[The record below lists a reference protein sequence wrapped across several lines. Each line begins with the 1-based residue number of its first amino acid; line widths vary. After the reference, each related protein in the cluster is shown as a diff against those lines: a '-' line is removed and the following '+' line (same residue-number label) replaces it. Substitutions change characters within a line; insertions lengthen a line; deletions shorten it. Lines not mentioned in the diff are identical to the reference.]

1 MTLRVASQSGG
12 FLRPTL
18 TSSLPAR
25 TSRITKATFI
35 TSSYHFTVPT
45 NSFSNTQQKP
55 PPRSERSILTPFVRR
70 MSQKSMTSRI
80 AILGSGEV
88 GSTIAYS
95 LILNPVA
102 GEILLIDPK
111 EDVRDAQVQD
121 LSDATFHGNT
131 STQVRAGTHKEAG
144 KCDIVVI
151 TAGAAQKKGES
162 RTDLV
167 GRNLKILSSAI
178 DDMKP
183 FREDTI
189 IVLVS
194 NPVDIL
200 TYFAQKFSGLPK
212 HQVIGSGTFLDSARL
227 RGILAQKCGVAA
239 SSIDAYYQKVAWS
252 HASVGGV
259 PLELALPDA
268 SIDKSAIAED
278 TKKKAAAI
286 MESKGATA
294 YGIGGVTSS
303 ICKSIL
309 FDQCNIRPISSYQ
322 DDMNVCLSMPVI
334 ISRKGIVRQIPMKL
348 DDSEK
353 KELEQSAKSL
363 REIIDDVEKEQSKE

>member
-1 MTLRVASQSGG
+1 
-12 FLRPTL
+12 
-18 TSSLPAR
+18 
-25 TSRITKATFI
+25 
-35 TSSYHFTVPT
+35 
-45 NSFSNTQQKP
+45 
-55 PPRSERSILTPFVRR
+55 

-102 GEILLIDPK
+102 GEILLVDPK

-144 KCDIVVI
+144 QCDIVVI
-151 TAGAAQKKGES
+151 TAGAAQKK
-162 RTDLV
+162 
-167 GRNLKILSSAI
+167 AI
-178 DDMKP
+178 EDMKP
-183 FREDTI
+183 FRDDTI
-189 IVLVS
+189 ILLVS

-212 HQVIGSGTFLDSARL
+212 NQVFGSGTFLDSARL
-227 RGILAQKCGVAA
+227 RGILAEKCGVAA
-239 SSIDAYYQKVAWS
+239 SSIDAYVLGEHGDSQMVAWS

-259 PLELALPDA
+259 PLELALPDT
-268 SIDKSAIAED
+268 SIDKEAIAED

-294 YGIGGVTSS
+294 FGIGGVAAS

-309 FDQCNIRPISSYQ
+309 FDQCNIRPISHYQ
-322 DDMNVCLSMPVI
+322 KDMDVCISMPVVLG
-334 ISRKGIVRQIPMKL
+334 RKGIVRQIPMKL
-348 DDSEK
+348 NDGEK
-353 KELEQSAKSL
+353 KEVQQSAKSL
-363 REIIDDVEKEQSKE
+363 REIIEDVEKEQSKDGK

>member
-1 MTLRVASQSGG
+1 
-12 FLRPTL
+12 
-18 TSSLPAR
+18 
-25 TSRITKATFI
+25 
-35 TSSYHFTVPT
+35 
-45 NSFSNTQQKP
+45 
-55 PPRSERSILTPFVRR
+55 

-102 GEILLIDPK
+102 GEILLVDPK

-144 KCDIVVI
+144 QCDIVVI

-167 GRNLKILSSAI
+167 GRNLKILGSAI
-178 DDMKP
+178 EDMKP
-183 FREDTI
+183 FRDDTI
-189 IVLVS
+189 ILLVS

-212 HQVIGSGTFLDSARL
+212 NQVFGSGTFLDSARL
-227 RGILAQKCGVAA
+227 RGILAEKCGVAA
-239 SSIDAYYQKVAWS
+239 SSIDAYVLGEHGDSQMVAWS

-259 PLELALPDA
+259 PLELALPDT
-268 SIDKSAIAED
+268 SIDKEAIAED

-294 YGIGGVTSS
+294 FGIGGVAAS

-309 FDQCNIRPISSYQ
+309 FDQCNIRPISHYQ
-322 DDMNVCLSMPVI
+322 KDMDVCISMPVVLG
-334 ISRKGIVRQIPMKL
+334 RKGIVRQIPLKL
-348 DDSEK
+348 NDGEK
-353 KELEQSAKSL
+353 KEVQQSAKSL
-363 REIIDDVEKEQSKE
+363 REIIEDVEKEQGKDGK

>member
-1 MTLRVASQSGG
+1 
-12 FLRPTL
+12 
-18 TSSLPAR
+18 
-25 TSRITKATFI
+25 
-35 TSSYHFTVPT
+35 
-45 NSFSNTQQKP
+45 
-55 PPRSERSILTPFVRR
+55 

-102 GEILLIDPK
+102 GEILLVDPK

-144 KCDIVVI
+144 QCDIVVI

-167 GRNLKILSSAI
+167 GRNLKILGSAI
-178 DDMKP
+178 EDMKP
-183 FREDTI
+183 FRDDTI
-189 IVLVS
+189 ILLVS

-212 HQVIGSGTFLDSARL
+212 NQVFGSGTFLDSARL
-227 RGILAQKCGVAA
+227 RGILAEKCGVAA
-239 SSIDAYYQKVAWS
+239 SSIDAYVLGEHGDSQMVAWS

-259 PLELALPDA
+259 PLELALPDT
-268 SIDKSAIAED
+268 SIDKEAIAED

-294 YGIGGVTSS
+294 FGIGGVAAS

-309 FDQCNIRPISSYQ
+309 FDQCNIRPISHYQ
-322 DDMNVCLSMPVI
+322 KDMDVCISMPVVLG
-334 ISRKGIVRQIPMKL
+334 RKGIVRQIPMKL
-348 DDSEK
+348 NDGEK
-353 KELEQSAKSL
+353 KEVQQSAKSL
-363 REIIDDVEKEQSKE
+363 REIIEDVEKEQGKDGK

>member
-1 MTLRVASQSGG
+1 
-12 FLRPTL
+12 
-18 TSSLPAR
+18 
-25 TSRITKATFI
+25 
-35 TSSYHFTVPT
+35 
-45 NSFSNTQQKP
+45 
-55 PPRSERSILTPFVRR
+55 
-70 MSQKSMTSRI
+70 MSQKSMTSKI

-102 GEILLIDPK
+102 GEILLVDPK

-121 LSDATFHGNT
+121 LSDATFHGDT

-144 KCDIVVI
+144 QCDIVVI

-167 GRNLKILSSAI
+167 GRNLKILGSAI
-178 DDMKP
+178 EDMKP

-189 IVLVS
+189 ILLVT

-239 SSIDAYYQKVAWS
+239 SSINAYVLGEHGDSQMVAWS

-259 PLELALPDA
+259 ALESAFPDA
-268 SIDKSAIAED
+268 SLDKAAIAED
-278 TKKKAAAI
+278 TKKKAASISDA
-286 MESKGATA
+286 KGATA

-309 FDQCNIRPISSYQ
+309 FDECNVRPISHYQ
-322 DDMNVCLSMPVI
+322 DDLNVCLSMPVVI
-334 ISRKGIVRQIPMKL
+334 GRKGIVRQIPLKL

-353 KELEQSAKSL
+353 KEFEQSAKSL

>member
-1 MTLRVASQSGG
+1 
-12 FLRPTL
+12 
-18 TSSLPAR
+18 
-25 TSRITKATFI
+25 
-35 TSSYHFTVPT
+35 
-45 NSFSNTQQKP
+45 
-55 PPRSERSILTPFVRR
+55 
-70 MSQKSMTSRI
+70 MSQKSMTSKI

-102 GEILLIDPK
+102 GEILLVDPK
-111 EDVRDAQVQD
+111 EEVRDAQVQD
-121 LSDATFHGNT
+121 LSDATFHGDT

-144 KCDIVVI
+144 QCDIVVI

-167 GRNLKILSSAI
+167 GRNLKILGSAI
-178 DDMKP
+178 EDMKP

-189 IVLVS
+189 ILLVT

-212 HQVIGSGTFLDSARL
+212 DQVIGSGTFLDSARL

-239 SSIDAYYQKVAWS
+239 SSINAYVLGEHGDSQMVAWS

-259 PLELALPDA
+259 PLESAFPDA
-268 SIDKSAIAED
+268 SLDKAAIAED
-278 TKKKAAAI
+278 TKKKAASISDA
-286 MESKGATA
+286 KGATA

-309 FDQCNIRPISSYQ
+309 FDECNVTPISHYQ
-322 DDMNVCLSMPVI
+322 DDLNVCLSMPVVI
-334 ISRKGIVRQIPMKL
+334 GRKGIVRQIPLKL
-348 DDSEK
+348 NDSEK
-353 KELEQSAKSL
+353 KEFEQSAKSL

>member
-1 MTLRVASQSGG
+1 
-12 FLRPTL
+12 
-18 TSSLPAR
+18 
-25 TSRITKATFI
+25 
-35 TSSYHFTVPT
+35 
-45 NSFSNTQQKP
+45 
-55 PPRSERSILTPFVRR
+55 
-70 MSQKSMTSRI
+70 MSQKSMTSKI

-102 GEILLIDPK
+102 GEILLVDPK
-111 EDVRDAQVQD
+111 EEVRDAQVQD
-121 LSDATFHGNT
+121 LSDATFHGDT

-144 KCDIVVI
+144 QCDIVVI

-167 GRNLKILSSAI
+167 GRNLKILGSAI
-178 DDMKP
+178 EDMKP

-189 IVLVS
+189 ILLVT

-239 SSIDAYYQKVAWS
+239 SSINAYVLGEHGDSQMVAWS

-259 PLELALPDA
+259 PLESAFPDA
-268 SIDKSAIAED
+268 SLDKAAIAED
-278 TKKKAAAI
+278 TKKKAASISDA
-286 MESKGATA
+286 KGATA

-309 FDQCNIRPISSYQ
+309 FDECNVRPISHYQ
-322 DDMNVCLSMPVI
+322 DDLNVCLSMPVVI
-334 ISRKGIVRQIPMKL
+334 GRKGIVRQIPLKL
-348 DDSEK
+348 NDSEK
-353 KELEQSAKSL
+353 KEFEQSAKSL